1 MAEIAVGGKWK
12 YMQFSRNYAVEVRDG
27 VTVKGGRFFATIEP
41 KHGGTVAVYLKTGG
55 FIW

>member
-1 MAEIAVGGKWK
+1 
-12 YMQFSRNYAVEVRDG
+12 MQFSRNYAVEVRDG

>member
-1 MAEIAVGGKWK
+1 MAEIAVGGKCK

-41 KHGGTVAVYLKTGG
+41 KHGSTVAVYLKTGG